1 MNLRTVLRIFL
12 SLLQKMTVNVDVSA
26 YIFVRM
32 WDNQRSGMNAM
43 EQMLWE
49 FPRAL
54 NSFTLLL
61 F

>member
-54 NSFTLLL
+54 NSFTLLW